1 MIDVIVPSSTLNG
14 GSRFPEMPNF
24 AQRCDRSLMV
34 HEISPVRVKLGASES
49 GYSQVTMGLNSILA
63 WSNLDGPSREVHVL
77 LFVENIDGPKQQ
89 PLTQINMNMT
99 YLDLYIPHID

>member
-1 MIDVIVPSSTLNG
+1 MAP
-14 GSRFPEMPNF
+14 RAF
-24 AQRCDRSLMV
+24 
-34 HEISPVRVKLGASES
+34 
-49 GYSQVTMGLNSILA
+49 
-63 WSNLDGPSREVHVL
+63 GPSREVHVL